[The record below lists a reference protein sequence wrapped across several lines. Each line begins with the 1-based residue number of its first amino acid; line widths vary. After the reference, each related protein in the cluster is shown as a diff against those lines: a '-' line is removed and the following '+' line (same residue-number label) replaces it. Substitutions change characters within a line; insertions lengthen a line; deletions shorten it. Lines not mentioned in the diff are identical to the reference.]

1 MTSQNSKNGDVSEKS
16 NPPNS
21 PLAKGGKGGFKE
33 KKVKFLDEELS
44 RLKKENLYR
53 SLRTIDGPQSPKVKI
68 KGKTFILLSSNNYL
82 GLINHP
88 YIKRKSAEAL
98 KKYGTGSGASRLIS
112 GNIALYDELEK
123 KIAEFKGCESSLVFS
138 SGYAANI
145 GTIPALAGKGDIIF
159 SDELNHASIIDGSRL
174 SGAKVFIYPHND
186 IAILEKELKKAGKYS
201 RRIIIT
207 DSIFSMDGDLA
218 CLPEIVSIAEKY
230 GAVLMVDDAHATGVL
245 GAKGRGSTEY
255 FNINGKIDVYMG
267 TLSKAIGSVGGF
279 IAGSKKLAE
288 YLINKS
294 RSFIYS
300 TGLPPAAL
308 AASLAAFEII
318 EKDLSFKKRLWKNV
332 SFLKTGLD
340 ELGYDTMNTK
350 TQIIPVLLKSEKR
363 TLKAMYYLYEKRI
376 FLPGIRPPTV
386 PENKCRLRATV
397 MATHTKRDLEYV
409 LEVFRKMKR
418 VL

>member
-1 MTSQNSKNGDVSEKS
+1 MKLKTPKS
-16 NPPNS
+16 S
-21 PLAKGGKGGFKE
+21 FSTFFDKE
-33 KKVKFLDEELS
+33 IAIELS

-53 SLRTIDGPQSPKVKI
+53 SLKTIDGPQSSKVKI
-68 KGKTFILLSSNNYL
+68 KGKSFILLSSNNYL

-88 YIKRKSAEAL
+88 YIKRKSNEAL
-98 KKYGTGSGASRLIS
+98 KKFGTGSGASRLIS
-112 GNIALYDELEK
+112 GNISLYDKLEK
-123 KIAEFKGCESSLVFS
+123 KIAWFKGCESSLVFS
-138 SGYAANI
+138 SGYAANV
-145 GTIPALAGKGDIIF
+145 GTISALAGKGDIIF

-174 SGAKVFIYPHND
+174 SGAKIFVYPHND
-186 IAILEKELKKAGKYS
+186 IEALERSLKKSAKYKK
-201 RRIIIT
+201 RLIIT

-218 CLPEIVSIAEKY
+218 DLPAIVKTTEKY

-245 GAKGRGSTEY
+245 GEKGRGSAEY

-279 IAGSKKLAE
+279 ICGSRKLTE

-318 EKDLSFKKRLWKNV
+318 EKDLSFKKRLWENV
-332 SFLKTGLD
+332 SFLKNGLD
-340 ELGYDTMNTK
+340 ALGYDTMNTK

-363 TLKAMYYLYEKRI
+363 TLKAMNYLYGKGI
-376 FLPGIRPPTV
+376 FLPAIRPPTV
-386 PENKCRLRATV
+386 PEGKSRLRATV
-397 MATHTKRDLEYV
+397 MATHTMTDLESV
-409 LEVFRKMKR
+409 LDVFRKMKR

>member
-1 MTSQNSKNGDVSEKS
+1 MKLKTPKS
-16 NPPNS
+16 S
-21 PLAKGGKGGFKE
+21 FSTFFDKE
-33 KKVKFLDEELS
+33 IDIELS

-53 SLRTIDGPQSPKVKI
+53 LLRTIDGPQSSKVKI
-68 KGKTFILLSSNNYL
+68 KGKSFILLSSNNYL

-88 YIKRKSAEAL
+88 YIKRKSADAL
-98 KKYGTGSGASRLIS
+98 KKYGTGSGSSRLIS
-112 GNIALYDELEK
+112 GNTALYDKLEK
-123 KIAEFKGCESSLVFS
+123 KIAAFKGCESSLVFS
-138 SGYAANI
+138 SGYAANV
-145 GTIPALAGKGDIIF
+145 GTISALADKGDIIF

-174 SGAKVFIYPHND
+174 SGAKIFVYPHND
-186 IAILEKELKKAGKYS
+186 IEVLERSLKKSAKYKK
-201 RRIIIT
+201 RLIIT

-218 CLPEIVSIAEKY
+218 DLPEIVRIAEKY
-230 GAVLMVDDAHATGVL
+230 NAILMVDDAHATGVL
-245 GAKGRGSTEY
+245 GKKGRGSAEY

-279 IAGSKKLAE
+279 ICGSGKLTE

-318 EKDLSFKKRLWKNV
+318 EKDLSFKERLWENV
-332 SFLKTGLD
+332 SFLKNGLD

-363 TLKAMYYLYEKRI
+363 TLKAMNYLYEKGI

-386 PENKCRLRATV
+386 PQGKSRLRATV
-397 MATHTKRDLEYV
+397 MATHSKIDLEHV
-409 LEVFRKMKR
+409 LDLFRKMKR